1 MKLLKIRFN
10 LSDTT
15 LLSIRVLIA
24 TALGLSFSYMLFTL
38 IGQDE
43 FLVRIYW
50 VVIAIVS
57 VSVSSST
64 NVIYTRA
71 KYIIMFCILGT
82 SFGSAILFLIQK
94 DIHGDFY
101 FLIVA
106 ILCIVGLC
114 LNMYTAFLNYA
125 TSVFFI
131 HIYIVMFFGLLE
143 SWNKYTFLARILC
156 ILIGTSSIVL
166 VTYITRGS
174 KFLHIVVKEMEESYL
189 RLKNI
194 VSNIDKTISNRE
206 IMPLI
211 ERSIKLNDLL
221 YDAKYEFLSKENYR
235 ECKRVLLL
243 MDELLLSLR
252 SYRVLDLK
260 KENYVPDLYND
271 MNEYTREKIKR
282 NFKQITV
289 RYQRL
294 THKD

>member
-1 MKLLKIRFN
+1 
-10 LSDTT
+10 
-15 LLSIRVLIA
+15 
-24 TALGLSFSYMLFTL
+24 L
-38 IGQDE
+38 IGQNE

-50 VVIAIVS
+50 VVIAIAS
-57 VSVSSST
+57 VSASSST

-106 ILCIVGLC
+106 ILCIIGLC
-114 LNMYTAFLNYA
+114 LNMYTAFINYA

-143 SWNKYTFLARILC
+143 SWNKYTFLARVLC

-166 VTYITRGS
+166 VTYLTRGR

-194 VSNIDKTISNRE
+194 VENIDETISNRK

-260 KENYVPDLYND
+260 KNEYALGLYED
-271 MNEYTREKIKR
+271 MNQYTRDKIKR
-282 NFKQITV
+282 NFKNITT
-289 RYQRL
+289 RYERL
-294 THKD
+294 ILID